1 MSDTIRKYLIDTFCD
16 KLQMEAKWQ
25 ELDKR
30 EERIVK
36 VEASQ
41 RYNKRNGGLNVSFNF
56 SFIACDVILS
66 L

>member
-16 KLQMEAKWQ
+16 KLQMEAKRQ

-30 EERIVK
+30 EVRIVK

-41 RYNKRNGGLNVSFNF
+41 RIINGKLVED
-56 SFIACDVILS
+56 ITKEMEE
-66 L
+66 

>member
-16 KLQMEAKWQ
+16 KLQMEAKRQ

-41 RYNKRNGGLNVSFNF
+41 RIINGKLVED
-56 SFIACDVILS
+56 ITKEMEE
-66 L
+66 